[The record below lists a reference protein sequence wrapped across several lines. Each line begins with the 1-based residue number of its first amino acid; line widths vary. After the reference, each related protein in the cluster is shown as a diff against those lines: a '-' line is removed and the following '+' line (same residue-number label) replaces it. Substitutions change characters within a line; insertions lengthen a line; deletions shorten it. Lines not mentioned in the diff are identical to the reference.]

1 MVDEGPRTRQPAA
14 ISIALA
20 APSMKAKPSMSNKQ
34 KLRLDLPLV
43 LPDIHGTDDTCV
55 KRLQEKLVGRPG
67 IANAHVTGADEGTPQ
82 LCVHYDP
89 NVIPL
94 SRLRELVAS
103 EGLAITDR
111 FTHVL
116 GRVNMP
122 MHARFAQRIAE
133 QLRSLEGVIE
143 ADVSPGG
150 VVRVEFDRTQI
161 DEAKLNQRLSSL
173 DITADRRQGASEWA
187 TRQKEGQDRAAA
199 RDASAEAT
207 SNDAKAAN
215 HEHAG
220 HDHSDHDHAS
230 EDKGKAAHK
239 HEEKGHAGHSPDKDG
254 QSGEHSH
261 EHGGLFGEKTELIFA
276 CLSGAFLLAGWLI
289 SRGGAGPAWLPTACY
304 VVSYIFGGFYT
315 VREAIEN
322 LRAKR
327 FEIDTLML
335 VAAAGA
341 AALGSWGEGALLLF
355 LFSLGHSLEHYA
367 MGRARRAIEALAK
380 LAPDTATVR
389 RESGTEVVPLEK
401 LLVGDVVVVKPNERL
416 PADGVVVVGTSSV
429 NQAPV
434 TGESVPVDKRPV
446 EDGKAAIGNFERVA
460 AENRVFAGT
469 INGAGAMDVMVA
481 RKSDQSTMARVI
493 KMVTEAEAQRSPTQ
507 QFTEKFERIF
517 VPSVLVLVGLLL
529 CAGLVV
535 DEPFS
540 QTFYRAMAVLVA
552 ASPCALAISVP
563 SAVLSG
569 VARAARG
576 GVLVKGGGPLE
587 NLGTLTSIA
596 FDKTGTLTEGKPKL
610 IDVAP
615 ARGVPEDELLAVAL
629 AVEEHSDHPL
639 AAAIVTGAKE
649 RLGDK
654 SNLLQAS
661 DVKSIT
667 GRGVQAQLGGDT
679 VHIGKPVLFDELPD
693 SKVPADVDEAN
704 KKLVAE
710 GRTTM
715 IVRKG
720 PRFLGVIGVMDTPRP
735 VAGQVMAELRKLG
748 IERLI
753 MISGDNQKVA
763 EAVAQTVGLT
773 EARGDL
779 MPEQK
784 VEEIKKLR
792 TEHGKVAMV
801 GDGVNDAPAMAN
813 ATVGIAM
820 GAAGS
825 DVALET
831 ADVALMADD
840 LAQLPFAVG
849 LSRSTSRVIKQNLW
863 VSLGVVAVLIP
874 STILGLSIGT
884 AVIFHEGSTLLV
896 VFNALRLL
904 AYKPFDKSA
913 APAES
918 GTPVEAK
925 A

>member
-1 MVDEGPRTRQPAA
+1 
-14 ISIALA
+14 
-20 APSMKAKPSMSNKQ
+20 MSDTQ

-43 LPDIHGTDDTCV
+43 LPDIHSTEDPCV
-55 KRLQEKLVGRPG
+55 KRLQDKLVGRPG
-67 IANAHVTGADEGTPQ
+67 VDDAHVTGVAEGKPQ

-89 NVIPL
+89 NVITL
-94 SRLRELVAS
+94 SRLRELVTS
-103 EGLAITDR
+103 EGLALTDR
-111 FTHVL
+111 FAHVL
-116 GRVNMP
+116 GRVNLP
-122 MHARFAQRIAE
+122 MHARFAQRVAD
-133 QLRSLEGVIE
+133 QLRALDGVIE

-150 VVRVEFDRTQI
+150 VVRIEYDRSRV
-161 DEAKLNQRLSSL
+161 DETRLKQRLTSL
-173 DITADRRQGASEWA
+173 DITAEDSAVASTGKPRA
-187 TRQKEGQDRAAA
+187 NGGPDLPAPPPDPMSAKPRAA
-199 RDASAEAT
+199 
-207 SNDAKAAN
+207 ND
-215 HEHAG
+215 EHAG
-220 HDHSDHDHAS
+220 HDHSDHDHDPHAS
-230 EDKGKAAHK
+230 HDHAGEDKGKAAHK
-239 HEEKGHAGHSPDKDG
+239 HDEKGHAGHDHKDG
-254 QSGEHSH
+254 EGGEHSH

-276 CLSGAFLLAGWLI
+276 SLSGVFLLAGWLI
-289 SRGGAGPAWLPTACY
+289 GRAGSGPEWLPTACY
-304 VVSYIFGGFYT
+304 VVSYFFGGFYT

-380 LAPDTATVR
+380 LAPETATVR
-389 RESGTEVVPLEK
+389 REAGTEVVPLEK
-401 LLVGDVVVVKPNERL
+401 LQVGDVVVVKPNERL

-446 EDGKAAIGNFERVA
+446 DDGKAAIGNFERVA

-469 INGAGAMDVMVA
+469 INGSGAMDVMVA

-517 VPSVLVLVGLLL
+517 VPSVLVLVGVLL

-610 IDVAP
+610 TDVVP
-615 ARGVPEDELLAVAL
+615 AQGVPDTELLAVAL

-639 AAAIVTGAKE
+639 AAAIVSGAKE

-654 SNLLQAS
+654 ADLLQAS

-667 GRGVQAQLGGDT
+667 GRGVQAQLGGET
-679 VHIGKPVLFDELPD
+679 VHIGKPVLFTELPD
-693 SKVPADVDEAN
+693 SEVPVDVDEAN
-704 KKLVAE
+704 KKLVAD

-720 PRFLGVIGVMDTPRP
+720 RRFLGVIGVMDTPRP
-735 VAGQVMAELRKLG
+735 VAGQVMSELRKLG

-904 AYKPFDKSA
+904 AYKPFDKSEKTA
-913 APAES
+913 EPAKPAPAN
-918 GTPVEAK
+918 A
-925 A
+925 

>member
-1 MVDEGPRTRQPAA
+1 
-14 ISIALA
+14 
-20 APSMKAKPSMSNKQ
+20 MSDTQ

-43 LPDIHGTDDTCV
+43 LPDIHGTDDPCV
-55 KRLQEKLVGRPG
+55 KRLQDKLAGRPG
-67 IANAHVTGADEGTPQ
+67 IDEAHVTGVEEGKPQ

-89 NVIPL
+89 NVISL
-94 SRLRELVAS
+94 GRLRELIQS
-103 EGLAITDR
+103 EGLAMTDR
-111 FTHVL
+111 FAHVL
-116 GRVNMP
+116 GRVNLP
-122 MHARFAQRIAE
+122 THARFAKRIAE
-133 QLRSLEGVIE
+133 QLRALNGIIE
-143 ADVSPGG
+143 AEVSPGG
-150 VVRVEFDRTQI
+150 IVRIEYDRSAI
-161 DEAKLNQRLSSL
+161 EEAKLKERLNAL
-173 DITADRRQGASEWA
+173 DITLDGA
-187 TRQKEGQDRAAA
+187 RAGA
-199 RDASAEAT
+199 RASPAKSDAPVEQPET
-207 SNDAKAAN
+207 DTKAAKD
-215 HEHAG
+215 EHAG
-220 HDHSDHDHAS
+220 HDHGDAGAA
-230 EDKGKAAHK
+230 EGKGRGENAAAHGEK
-239 HEEKGHAGHSPDKDG
+239 RHVHGKDEED
-254 QSGEHSH
+254 GEHSH

-276 CLSGAFLLAGWLI
+276 LLSGVFLVAGWLI
-289 SRGGAGPAWLPTACY
+289 GRNGSGPEWLPTACY
-304 VVSYIFGGFYT
+304 VVSYFFGGFYT

-380 LAPDTATVR
+380 LAPDIATVR
-389 RESGTEVVPLEK
+389 RASGTEVVPLAK
-401 LLVGDVVVVKPNERL
+401 LEVGDVVVVKPNERL
-416 PADGVVVVGTSSV
+416 PADGIVVVGTSSV

-446 EDGKAAIGNFERVA
+446 EDGKAAVSNFERAA

-481 RKSDQSTMARVI
+481 RKSDQSTMARVV

-517 VPSVLVLVGLLL
+517 VPSVLALVVLLL
-529 CAGLVV
+529 GAGFVI

-610 IDVAP
+610 TDVVP
-615 ARGVPEDELLAVAL
+615 AQGVPEQELLAVAL

-654 SNLLQAS
+654 ADLLQAS
-661 DVKSIT
+661 DVKAIT
-667 GRGVQAQLGGDT
+667 GRGVQAQLGGET
-679 VHIGKPVLFDELPD
+679 VHIGKPVLFTELPD
-693 SKVPADVDEAN
+693 SNVPADVDEAN
-704 KKLVAE
+704 KKLVAD

-720 PRFLGVIGVMDTPRP
+720 SRFLGVIGVMDTPRP

-748 IERLI
+748 MERLI

-763 EAVAQTVGLT
+763 EAVAQSVGLT

-792 TEHGKVAMV
+792 AEHGKVAMV

-874 STILGLSIGT
+874 STIMGLSIGT

-913 APAES
+913 KAAEPGS
-918 GTPVEAK
+918 ESEKK